1 MGMIIQS
8 QQASRELRLDTIQEL
23 RLRCFP
29 SRGIYWFALLIL
41 NQSIKKNIMNTLD
54 NLGVVTVL
62 LERLEKQ
69 RLPTALAIKEKVDN
83 GQCLEDFDI
92 DFLKEIF
99 SDAQNIMPKVQ
110 QHPEYLELVGKVIDL
125 YHDIT
130 EKALQNQ
137 SSTK

>member
-1 MGMIIQS
+1 M
-8 QQASRELRLDTIQEL
+8 
-23 RLRCFP
+23 
-29 SRGIYWFALLIL
+29 LIL

-69 RLPTALAIKEKVDN
+69 RLPTALAIKEKVDK
-83 GQCLEDFDI
+83 GECLEDFDI
-92 DFLKEIF
+92 VFLKEIF
-99 SDAQNIMPKVQ
+99 SDAQNVMPKVQ
-110 QHPEYLELVGKVIDL
+110 QHPEYLELVGKVINL